1 MLSETRCRRSLALA
15 VTMLSMAVSGF
26 ADTAPRDEAIQDV
39 REVRAVLARAHAAA
53 TTDEAGQ
60 LTGLSFDVWSE
71 ASTDLSLESA
81 AADHADRLLRN
92 ASSDAS
98 RLGLLVHVAAELEAL
113 ESKLTDPRDKGT
125 SPLSP
130 DRVRRELHRL
140 LRELRPPQRDEEP
153 VQVKQG
159 YTTHFRGTYRGT
171 GGRAGHGSSGY
182 RRSRPPRRGSGRAT
196 VPSRGTARNVTPTTR
211 EPSQGQTPPP
221 RRSVATIHR
230 DAVTVPRK
238 IVPVPAPRVVVVS
251 ARPASAATTGA
262 ASPAPGATT
271 KAPLRAGIA
280 HATPE
285 ESPDP
290 APLLCLMLAVIAL
303 GLPTSLALLRYH
315 ARGRTVASRLVLDEL
330 AEPELVELGARA
342 LKGAALI
349 ASSERDWLRAL
360 RYEMASLLVDLEAW
374 GLIRPVSARTNRE
387 LAGTMQAKPG
397 VVAAFDRLAAT
408 FDAHWYGRQ
417 PVTEEDVLGFSAGA
431 AELRTRLGY
440 RDDPLDAEEHLARAL
455 GLLSGK
461 SS

>member
-1 MLSETRCRRSLALA
+1 MLTETRCRRSLALTVA
-15 VTMLSMAVSGF
+15 MLSMAVSGF
-26 ADTAPRDEAIQDV
+26 AGPASRDEAIQEV

-60 LTGLSFDVWSE
+60 LTGLSFDVWST

-81 AADHADRLLRN
+81 AADHADRLLRD

-98 RLGLLVHVAAELEAL
+98 RLGLLVHVATELEAL
-113 ESKLTDPRDKGT
+113 EAKLTDPRDTGT

-130 DRVRRELHRL
+130 DRVNRELELL
-140 LRELRPPQRDEEP
+140 LRQLRPPQRDEEP
-153 VQVKQG
+153 VQVRQG
-159 YTTHFRGTYRGT
+159 RTTHYRGTYRGT
-171 GGRAGHGSSGY
+171 SGRAGRGSSGY
-182 RRSRPPRRGSGRAT
+182 RRSRPPRRGTGRAT
-196 VPSRGTARNVTPTTR
+196 VPSRSPTRSLSPTTR

-221 RRSVATIHR
+221 RRSQTTVHQE
-230 DAVTVPRK
+230 AVTAPRK
-238 IVPVPAPRVVVVS
+238 IVPVPVPRVVVVS
-251 ARPASAATTGA
+251 ARPSSAATTGA
-262 ASPAPGATT
+262 APPSPGATT
-271 KAPLRAGIA
+271 QAPLRAGVTS
-280 HATPE
+280 ATPE
-285 ESPDP
+285 ESPAP

-315 ARGRTVASRLVLDEL
+315 ARGRTMASRLVLDDL

-342 LKGAALI
+342 LKGAALV

-387 LAGTMQAKPG
+387 LAGTMQAKPD
-397 VVAAFDRLAAT
+397 VVAAFDRLAAS

-455 GLLSGK
+455 GLLSGRT
-461 SS
+461 S